1 MSPKKTCI
9 YLAKWS
15 SQIHKFAAAYN
26 VIPIIIIII
35 IIIIIVIIII
45 VIIIIIIITS
55 CNQCTARALIHRF
68 LVLWDKNR
76 QH

>member
-15 SQIHKFAAAYN
+15 SQIHKFAATYN
-26 VIPIIIIII
+26 VIPT
-35 IIIIIVIIII
+35 IIIVIIII
-45 VIIIIIIITS
+45 IIIDIIIIIIITS
-55 CNQCTARALIHRF
+55 CNQCTAWALIHRF

>member
-15 SQIHKFAAAYN
+15 SQIHIFAATYN

-35 IIIIIVIIII
+35 IIII
-45 VIIIIIIITS
+45 TS
-55 CNQCTARALIHRF
+55 CNQCTALALIQRF